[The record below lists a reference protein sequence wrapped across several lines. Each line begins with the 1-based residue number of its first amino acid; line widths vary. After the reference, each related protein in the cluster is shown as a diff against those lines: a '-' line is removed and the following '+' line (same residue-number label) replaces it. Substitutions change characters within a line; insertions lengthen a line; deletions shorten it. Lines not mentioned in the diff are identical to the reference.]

1 MSTSLIFYTKKE
13 SLPDDLKRALAINY
27 NHFPL
32 TLGSDDI
39 DFLTGLKCAGIKTAQ
54 KLIDGINKNGEV
66 VLDIE
71 S

>member
-1 MSTSLIFYTKKE
+1 MWPPI
-13 SLPDDLKRALAINY
+13 
-27 NHFPL
+27 HFPL